1 MVTDFGEHVGRIAL
15 LTGASGAI
23 GQAIATQL
31 AAQGATMVLH
41 DLDSKALMSVAEKL
55 PRSGPKH
62 RIVASNLLDLESTR
76 RQVRQALED
85 LGGGADILVNCAG
98 VAADRRP
105 LEDLDDAHV
114 QLQLGVNIV
123 AAIALAQLA
132 IRRMK
137 DRRWGRIVN
146 ISSTNG
152 TVGFANASAYNA
164 AKGGLLS
171 LAKGWAKEFG
181 YWQITSNA
189 VAPGLIETPMTMSY
203 GTEAL
208 QAKAATTALGRA
220 GQPNEIASAV
230 SFLASNAGGYVTG
243 QVISPNG
250 GAVIT

>member
-1 MVTDFGEHVGRIAL
+1 MSAEFGDHVGRVAL
-15 LTGASGAI
+15 LTGAGGAI
-23 GQAIATQL
+23 GQAIAKQL
-31 AAQGATMVLH
+31 AAQGATLVLH
-41 DLDSKALMSVAEKL
+41 DLDSEALMSISDAL
-55 PRSGPKH
+55 PHSGPKH
-62 RIVASNLLDLESTR
+62 RVVASNLLDLESTR

-85 LGGGADILVNCAG
+85 LGSGADILVNCAG

-105 LEDLDDAHV
+105 LEDLDDTHV

-123 AAIALAQLA
+123 AAIALAQLV
-132 IRRMK
+132 IHRMK
-137 DRRWGRIVN
+137 DRRWGRLIN

-181 YWQITSNA
+181 PWQITSNA
-189 VAPGLIETPMTMSY
+189 VAPGLIETPMTKSY
-203 GTEAL
+203 GAETL
-208 QAKAATTALGRA
+208 QAKAATTALGRV
-220 GQPNEIASAV
+220 GQPNEIAAAV
-230 SFLASNAGGYVTG
+230 SFLASNAAGYVTG